1 MTERS
6 RELAWAALADAAL
19 PAPVAVALLRTMGT
33 PEAVLAAPRSRVAA
47 IAGAAVAERLAKRD
61 PDRES
66 AARAW
71 LEDPAHRVVAWGD
84 DAYPRALLELPE
96 PPLAFFAIGRVELF
110 ARPAIA
116 IVGSRQA
123 TPQGIEDAQAFARTL
138 AEAGL
143 TVVSGLAQG
152 IDAAAHRGALDTP
165 ASTIAVT
172 GTGPDR
178 VYPASHRDL
187 AHEIAS
193 RGLVATQFAPGT
205 PPLKAN
211 FPMRNRVI
219 AGLAKGVLVVEA
231 APGSGSLITARH
243 AVEQGRDVFAIP
255 GSIHSPLSKGPHR
268 LIRDGAKLVE
278 TAQDV
283 LAELGMA
290 APGASVSAP
299 PAATTDVDPVRGRL
313 VDAIGRG
320 PVDLDRLVARTGLPP
335 ERIAAMLV
343 QLELDGLV
351 GALPGGRWQRRR

>member
-1 MTERS
+1 MTSDARAD
-6 RELAWAALADAAL
+6 AWAALAAAAL
-19 PAPVAVALLRTMGT
+19 PTGALIALLKAFGSPDSLLGASHARI
-33 PEAVLAAPRSRVAA
+33 AA
-47 IAGAAVAERLAKRD
+47 IAGAEVAGRLAAPD
-61 PDRES
+61 PERS
-66 AARAW
+66 RATRAW
-71 LEDPAHRVVAWGD
+71 LGDPSHRLLAWD
-84 DAYPRALLELPE
+84 DEAYPPQLLEIGD
-96 PPLAFFAIGRVELF
+96 PPPVLFAIGRVELL
-110 ARPAIA
+110 ARPSIA

-123 TPQGIEDAQAFARTL
+123 TPQGRDDAPAFRRAL
-138 AEAGL
+138 GEAGL

-152 IDAAAHRGALDTP
+152 IDAAAHRGALDTA
-165 ASTIAVT
+165 ASTIAVM

-178 VYPASHRDL
+178 VYPASQREL
-187 AHEIAS
+187 AHAIAAN
-193 RGLVATQFAPGT
+193 GCIVTQFAPGT

-211 FPMRNRVI
+211 FPQRNRVI
-219 AGLAKGVLVVEA
+219 SGLARGVLVVEA
-231 APGSGSLITARH
+231 APQSGSLITARQ
-243 AVEQGRDVFAIP
+243 AIEQGRDVFAIP

-290 APGASVSAP
+290 APGASASAP
-299 PAATTDVDPVRGRL
+299 LAATTDVDPVRGRL